1 MTQLPNDPEVL
12 ARVRS
17 LLEARSAAVAW
28 RCDLDDCDGQP
39 HEGKPQQHARTKQLP
54 PWDFRKADGIPVK
67 RWYLRGGRGSG
78 KTWAGA
84 RALAEVILWHGGA
97 DENGNH
103 RSYGIVGPNFG
114 YTQDTLVEGDSGLII
129 ALGGE
134 EGPHIEFYN
143 RSKGIIYLKN
153 GARVYTAGAD
163 NFGKGIEGKNMSAI
177 WCDEV
182 GLWSL
187 RRWKYVWENAI
198 RFAVR
203 KNPSLYILTG
213 TPKEGHPFVQE
224 LLKDPSVVKVV
235 MATKENRALPPEQLA
250 EWEQLYAGTRLGR
263 QELDGEVLLDT
274 PGALWSSAIIENH
287 RIQSGLAPEDF
298 LQIVVGWDPAVTSK
312 GDSDEHGIIVA
323 GQLPGDP
330 AHYAIL
336 EDASGQYTPMEAVRR
351 VADMYE
357 KWGANTVVA
366 ETNNGGDM
374 IGALLRTHTA
384 TIALTTV
391 TATRGKRLRAEPVA
405 ALSEQGRLHM
415 VGTHPKLEDQMTKW
429 SPEAQGSPDRLD
441 AMVWAVTALQEKGA
455 TSRAFVGKHR
465 ISIRSN

>member
-1 MTQLPNDPEVL
+1 LTSLPTDPV
-12 ARVRS
+12 ARGR
-17 LLEARSAAVAW
+17 LKAILEARAAATSW
-28 RCDLDDCDGQP
+28 RCELAECDGRP
-39 HEGKPQQHARTKQLP
+39 HQGKPEPHARSAQLP
-54 PWDFRKADGIPVK
+54 PWDFRKQDGIPVK

-84 RALAEVILWHGGA
+84 RALAEIILWHGGA
-97 DENGNH
+97 DESGNH

-114 YTQDTLVEGDSGLII
+114 YTQDTLVEGDSGLLI

-134 EGPHIEFYN
+134 GGPHIEFYN
-143 RSKGIIYLKN
+143 RSKGIIYLKS

-203 KNPSLYILTG
+203 KNPALYILTG
-213 TPKEGHPFVQE
+213 TPKEGHPFVVE
-224 LLKDPSVVKVV
+224 LVNDSRTLKVV
-235 MATKENRALPPEQLA
+235 MATKDNPALPPEQLA
-250 EWEQLYAGTRLGR
+250 EWEELYAGTRLGR
-263 QELDGEVLLDT
+263 QELDGEVLVDT
-274 PGALWSSAIIENH
+274 PGALWSSALIENS
-287 RIQSGLAPEDF
+287 RIHEGLAPEELVRIF
-298 LQIVVGWDPAVTSK
+298 VGWDPAVTSNS
-312 GDSDEHGIIVA
+312 DSDEHGIVVV

-330 AHYAIL
+330 SHYAVL
-336 EDASGQYTPMEAVRR
+336 EDASGRFSPMEAVRR
-351 VADMYE
+351 VSGVFE
-357 KWGANTVVA
+357 KWGANAVVA

-374 IGALLRTHTA
+374 IGALLRTHTT
-384 TIALTTV
+384 TIPLTTV

-405 ALSEQGRLHM
+405 SLSEQGRLHM

-429 SPEAQGSPDRLD
+429 SPESPGSPDRLD